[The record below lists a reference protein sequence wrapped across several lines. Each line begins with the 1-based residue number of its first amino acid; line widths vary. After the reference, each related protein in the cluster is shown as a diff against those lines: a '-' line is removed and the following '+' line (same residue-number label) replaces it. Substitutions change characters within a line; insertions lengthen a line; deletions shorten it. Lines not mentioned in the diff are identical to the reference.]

1 MTNYAAETYIARE
14 PESVDAC
21 RFDGTHAHAEWFAD
35 QDSDAIA
42 IQVSLG
48 DRARGVDDRTPA
60 RMSIMNPGEAPQIAK
75 EGDWVLNTDD
85 GRWEVLSDA
94 EFHSGWEAL
103 G

>member
-1 MTNYAAETYIARE
+1 MTNYAAETYTARE

-35 QDSDAIA
+35 QEPDAIA
-42 IQVSLG
+42 IRVSLG
-48 DRARGVDDRTPA
+48 DLARGVDDHTPA
-60 RMSIMNPGEAPQIAK
+60 HLSIINPGEAPQRAE

>member
-14 PESVDAC
+14 PESVEAC

-60 RMSIMNPGEAPQIAK
+60 ALDIRNPGEAPQRAVS
-75 EGDWVLNTDD
+75 GDWVLNTDD

>member
-1 MTNYAAETYIARE
+1 MTNYAAETFIARE

-21 RFDGTHAHAEWFAD
+21 RFDGTYGHARWFAD
-35 QDSDAIA
+35 QDSHAIA

-48 DRARGVDDRTPA
+48 DRARGVDNHTQA
-60 RMSIMNPGEAPQIAK
+60 RMSIMNPGEEPQRAE
-75 EGDWVLNTDD
+75 EGDWVLNNDD